1 MQALAALNRQAAAT
15 TTKPCDDLSDEEVFN
30 QHWRLLGFCAQECL
44 KGQFKRFV
52 VDDDNRQVLR
62 FLLYYFNGC
71 KKAEEVFPG
80 KDYKCHKNLLLCGEA
95 GVGKTL
101 IMQVFSKYL
110 DVTANPRRFKNLSV
124 TQMINYYKLHNHI
137 DRYTFN
143 EEGSRKFEGD
153 PFNICLNDIGL
164 QTHQYFGTDT
174 KVMVCEFLYAR
185 NDIWQQ
191 QGKFAHITTNL
202 TPKELKAYFE
212 DGYGRIVDRFK
223 SFNIIHLTGKSRR

>member
-1 MQALAALNRQAAAT
+1 MAA
-15 TTKPCDDLSDEEVFN
+15 DM
-30 QHWRLLGFCAQECL
+30 CL
-44 KGQFKRFV
+44 RGQFRQYM
-52 VDDDNRQVLR
+52 VDDDNRDVLK

-71 KKAEEVFPG
+71 RKAEEIFPDKG
-80 KDYKCHKNLLLCGEA
+80 YTCHKNLLLCGEV

-101 IMQVFSKYL
+101 MMQAFAKYL
-110 DVTANPRRFKNLSV
+110 ELTGNPRAFKNLSV

-143 EEGSRKFEGD
+143 EDGSKKFEGD

-185 NDIWQQ
+185 NDIWAQ

-202 TPKELKAYFE
+202 TPKELRAYFD

-223 SFNIIHLTGKSRR
+223 SYNIIHLTGKSRR

>member
-1 MQALAALNRQAAAT
+1 MT
-15 TTKPCDDLSDEEVFN
+15 ETSDDLSDEEVFS
-30 QHWRLLGFCAQECL
+30 QHSKLFAMCADECL

-52 VDDDNRQVLR
+52 VDDNNRQILR
-62 FLLYYFNGC
+62 FLMYYFNGC
-71 KKAEEVFPG
+71 KKAEEVFPDKG
-80 KDYKCHKNLLLCGEA
+80 YKCSNNLLLCGEV

-101 IMQVFSKYL
+101 LMQAFAKYL
-110 DVTANPRRFKNLSV
+110 EVTKNPRAFKNLSV
-124 TQMINYYKLHNHI
+124 TQMINYYKLNNHI

-202 TPKELKAYFE
+202 APKELKLYFE
-212 DGYGRIVDRFK
+212 DGFGRLSDRFK
-223 SFNIIHLTGKSRR
+223 TYNVIHLKGKSRR

>member
-1 MQALAALNRQAAAT
+1 M
-15 TTKPCDDLSDEEVFN
+15 
-30 QHWRLLGFCAQECL
+30 
-44 KGQFKRFV
+44 
-52 VDDDNRQVLR
+52 DDNNRDILR

-71 KKAEEVFPG
+71 PKAEEVFPDKG
-80 KDYKCHKNLLLCGEA
+80 YKCSNNILLCGKV

-101 IMQVFSKYL
+101 MMQMFARYL
-110 DVTANPRRFKNLSV
+110 ELTNNPRAFKNLSV
-124 TQMINYYKLHNHI
+124 TQMINYYKLNNHI

-143 EEGSRKFEGD
+143 EDGSNKFEGN

-174 KVMVCEFLYAR
+174 KVMICEFLYAR

-212 DGYGRIVDRFK
+212 DGFGRLADRFRTY
-223 SFNIIHLTGKSRR
+223 NVIHLKGESRR

>member
-1 MQALAALNRQAAAT
+1 MTQ
-15 TTKPCDDLSDEEVFN
+15 PCDDLSNDEVFT
-30 QHWRLLGFCAQECL
+30 QHWKLLGMSADMCL
-44 KGQFKRFV
+44 RGQFRQYM
-52 VDDDNRQVLR
+52 VDEYNRDVLR

-71 KKAEEVFPG
+71 RKAEEIFPDKG
-80 KDYKCHKNLLLCGEA
+80 YTCHKNLLLCGEV

-101 IMQVFSKYL
+101 MMQAFAKYL
-110 DVTANPRRFKNLSV
+110 ELTGNPRVFKNLSV

-143 EEGSRKFEGD
+143 EDGSKKFEGD

-174 KVMVCEFLYAR
+174 KVMICEFLYAR
-185 NDIWQQ
+185 NDIWAQ

-202 TPKELKAYFE
+202 TPKELKAYFD

-223 SFNIIHLTGKSRR
+223 SYNIIHLTGKSRR

>member
-1 MQALAALNRQAAAT
+1 MT
-15 TTKPCDDLSDEEVFN
+15 GTSDDLSDEAVFS
-30 QHWRLLGFCAQECL
+30 QHSKLFAMCADECL
-44 KGQFKRFV
+44 RGQHRRFV
-52 VDDDNRQVLR
+52 VDDNNRQILR
-62 FLLYYFNGC
+62 FLMYYFNGC
-71 KKAEEVFPG
+71 KKAEEVFPEKG
-80 KDYKCHKNLLLCGEA
+80 YKCSNNLLLCGEV

-101 IMQVFSKYL
+101 LMQAFAKYL
-110 DVTANPRRFKNLSV
+110 ELTKNPRAFKNLSV

-202 TPKELKAYFE
+202 APKELKLYFE
-212 DGYGRIVDRFK
+212 DGFGRLSDRFK
-223 SFNIIHLTGKSRR
+223 TYNVIHLKGKSRR

>member
-1 MQALAALNRQAAAT
+1 M
-15 TTKPCDDLSDEEVFN
+15 TKASDDLSDEEVFQ
-30 QHWRLLGFCAQECL
+30 QHWRLLGMCANDAL
-44 KGQFKRFV
+44 KGQFKSFK
-52 VDDDNRQVLR
+52 VDDNNREILR

-71 KKAEEVFPG
+71 KKAEEMFTD
-80 KDYKCHKNLLLCGEA
+80 KEYKCSNNLLLCGEV

-101 IMQVFSKYL
+101 IMQIFSKYL
-110 DVTANPRRFKNLSV
+110 EITSNPRAFKNLSV
-124 TQMINYYKLHNHI
+124 TQMINYYKINNNI

-143 EEGSRKFEGD
+143 EEGSNRFEGN
-153 PFNICLNDIGL
+153 PYNICLNDIGL

-202 TPKELKAYFE
+202 SPKELKAYFN
-212 DGYGRIVDRFK
+212 DGYGRIIDRFK
-223 SFNIIHLTGKSRR
+223 SYNVIHLKGNSRR